1 MECPVGIGEFRVAA
15 APGILVT
22 RGLGSCVGV
31 ILYDADVRL
40 GGLAHI
46 MLPNSRDFLSFNNPY
61 KFADLAIPAIIAE
74 MRTRGARMLKAR
86 LVGGARMFANGV
98 TRAGFD
104 IGDRNAVQ
112 AKLMLGALA
121 VPVVGEDLG
130 GSVGRTVLLDI
141 ALGRVTVRTVGH
153 GAKIL

>member
-1 MECPVGIGEFRVAA
+1 MEYPVGIGEYRVVVAH
-15 APGILVT
+15 GILVT

-31 ILYDADVRL
+31 IVYDADLRM

-46 MLPNSRDFLSFNNPY
+46 MLPNSRDFTSFTNPY

-74 MRTRGARMLKAR
+74 MRARGARLLRAR

-104 IGDRNAVQ
+104 IGDRNAAQ
-112 AKLMLGALA
+112 ARQILSSLA
-121 VPVVGEDLG
+121 VPVVAEDLG
-130 GSVGRTVLLDI
+130 GSVGRTVLLYVTQ
-141 ALGRVTVRTVGH
+141 GRVMVRTVGH
-153 GAKIL
+153 GEKTL

>member
-1 MECPVGIGEFRVAA
+1 MEYPVGIGEFRVAV

-40 GGLAHI
+40 GGLAHV
-46 MLPNSRDFLSFNNPY
+46 MLPNSRDFTSFSNPY
-61 KFADLAIPAIIAE
+61 KFADLAIPALISE
-74 MRTRGARMLKAR
+74 MRTRGARMLRAR

-104 IGDRNAVQ
+104 IGDRNAAQ
-112 AKLMLGALA
+112 ARLILGSLA
-121 VPVVGEDLG
+121 VPVLAEDVG
-130 GSVGRTVLLDI
+130 GSMGRTVLLDVS
-141 ALGRVTVRTVGH
+141 LGRVTVRTVGH
-153 GAKIL
+153 GERTL